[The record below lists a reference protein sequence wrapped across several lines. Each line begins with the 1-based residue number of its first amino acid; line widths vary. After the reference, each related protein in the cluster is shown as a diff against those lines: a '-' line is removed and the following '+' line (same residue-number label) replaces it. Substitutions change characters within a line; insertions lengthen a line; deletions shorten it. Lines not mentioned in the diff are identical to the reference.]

1 MLKKIKN
8 WIIKKLGGYT
18 STEYAH
24 VQNEVII
31 TDKIHEVAVSNR
43 EIKTIKYVTSFPY
56 YMERI
61 NFDVKKYA
69 LAGMVDKIIES
80 GALHVTEFQN
90 PRLCCTDVVVVLKIV
105 V

>member
-1 MLKKIKN
+1 MFNRIKT

-18 STEYAH
+18 AAEYNRAW
-24 VQNEVII
+24 NESII
-31 TDKIHEVAVSNR
+31 TNKIDTVFVANR
-43 EIKTIKYVTSFPY
+43 EIKTLKYVTSFPY
-56 YMERI
+56 YMERQ
-61 NFDVKKYA
+61 NFDIKKYA

-90 PRLCCTDVVVVLKIV
+90 PRLCCTDVEVTLKIV